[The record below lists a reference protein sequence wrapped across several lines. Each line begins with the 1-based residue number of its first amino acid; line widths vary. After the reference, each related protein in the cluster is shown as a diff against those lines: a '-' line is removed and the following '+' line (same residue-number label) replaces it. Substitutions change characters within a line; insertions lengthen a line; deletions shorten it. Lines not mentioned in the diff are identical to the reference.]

1 MRKKDSHIAG
11 RIREEIRAV
20 DPKAQVI
27 LFGSRARG
35 DAKKDSDWDILIL
48 VDYLITME
56 IERSFRDRL
65 FDLELETGEVFS
77 TFVRNKKAWNTKHRV
92 TPLYMNIKEEG
103 IRL

>member
-1 MRKKDSHIAG
+1 MRKKDSHIAN
-11 RIREEIRAV
+11 RIREEISAV
-20 DPKAQVI
+20 DPKARVI

-48 VDYLITME
+48 VDAPVNDD
-56 IERSFRDRL
+56 IERLFRDRL

-77 TFVRNKKAWNTKHRV
+77 TFVRNEKVWNTKHIV
-92 TPLYMNIKEEG
+92 TPLYRSIKEEG